1 MGNKTISI
9 LINTMLVIFFSA
21 FLISGCSSGYFSNTT
36 SGTAAA
42 NADSGSSTESS
53 QPKAVYYD
61 FDDILCPTELALVEK
76 STFIVT
82 SNGYTSGIL
91 TLRGRIEK
99 NSLVN
104 FYTVNML
111 KDNWNSV
118 SQIKSPVSSILVF
131 QKSSRWAV
139 ITMRE
144 KEFYTYVE
152 VGVAP
157 TLSQT
162 IPAIES
168 GGESTLFE

>member
-1 MGNKTISI
+1 MGSKTISV
-9 LINTMLVIFFSA
+9 LINTMLVIIFSA
-21 FLISGCSSGYFSNTT
+21 FLISGCSSGYFSNTST
-36 SGTAAA
+36 GATGSAAT
-42 NADSGSSTESS
+42 DSLESS

-61 FDDILCPTELALVEK
+61 FDDVLCPSELALVEK

-91 TLRGRIEK
+91 TLKGRIEK

-144 KEFYTYVE
+144 KDFYTYVE

-162 IPAIES
+162 IPVIES
-168 GGESTLFE
+168 SGESTLFE